1 MLIDVSYF
9 LAGPRHIANATLAEL
24 PSQDSIAVNDTI
36 VAYIKEFQPLFL
48 SSMLGNKLSKEVTDY
63 LELLEQENAE
73 AEEDS
78 EEETTVAA
86 GEEESKYESLCK
98 LLREPFANYVF
109 FYILRDANTQAT
121 IKGLV
126 LLKCDNTY
134 VSPIQRQ
141 VSIWN
146 DMVKKNREFVRWASS
161 KQCPFTVSIDSNLL
175 TPINTFNL

>member
-36 VAYIKEFQPLFL
+36 VTYIKEFQPLFL

-63 LELLEQENAE
+63 LELLDQENAE

-78 EEETTVAA
+78 
-86 GEEESKYESLCK
+86 EEESKYESLCK

-109 FYILRDANTQAT
+109 FYILRDANSQAT

-141 VSIWN
+141 VSTWN
-146 DMVKKNREFVRWASS
+146 DMVKKNREFVKWASS

>member
-36 VAYIKEFQPLFL
+36 MAYIKEFQPLFL

-78 EEETTVAA
+78 GEETIVAA
-86 GEEESKYESLCK
+86 GGEGSCS
-98 LLREPFANYVF
+98 R
-109 FYILRDANTQAT
+109 I
-121 IKGLV
+121 
-126 LLKCDNTY
+126 
-134 VSPIQRQ
+134 
-141 VSIWN
+141 
-146 DMVKKNREFVRWASS
+146 NR
-161 KQCPFTVSIDSNLL
+161 
-175 TPINTFNL
+175 

>member
-1 MLIDVSYF
+1 
-9 LAGPRHIANATLAEL
+9 
-24 PSQDSIAVNDTI
+24 
-36 VAYIKEFQPLFL
+36 
-48 SSMLGNKLSKEVTDY
+48 MLGNKLSKEVTDY

-78 EEETTVAA
+78 GEETIVAA

-109 FYILRDANTQAT
+109 FYILRDANSQAT

-146 DMVKKNREFVRWASS
+146 DMVKKNREFVKWASS

>member
-9 LAGPRHIANATLAEL
+9 LVGPRHIANATLAEL
-24 PSQDSIAVNDTI
+24 PSPDSIAVNDTI

-73 AEEDS
+73 AEEES
-78 EEETTVAA
+78 
-86 GEEESKYESLCK
+86 EEESKYESLCK

-126 LLKCDNTY
+126 RLKCDNTY

-141 VSIWN
+141 VSTWN
-146 DMVKKNREFVRWASS
+146 DMVKKNREFVKWASS

>member
-73 AEEDS
+73 AEKGS
-78 EEETTVAA
+78 
-86 GEEESKYESLCK
+86 EEESKYESLCK

-109 FYILRDANTQAT
+109 FYILRDANSQAT

-141 VSIWN
+141 VSTWN
-146 DMVKKNREFVRWASS
+146 DMVKKNREFVKWASS